1 MSCECRVARTPFMTP
16 YPDRAGDS
24 GIAAY
29 EAGRSWIRIR
39 FKHGGTYEY
48 RASATGAAHVRALQ
62 RLAEAVRG
70 LNTYINTH
78 AHVRDGAVLVAE

>member
-1 MSCECRVARTPFMTP
+1 MKP
-16 YPDRAGDS
+16 YPDRTGDS
-24 GIAAY
+24 GISAY

-48 RASATGAAHVRALQ
+48 GASIIGAGHVRALK
-62 RLAEAVRG
+62 RLAESGLG

-78 AHVRDGAVLVAE
+78 AVVRDGAVAVEE

>member
-1 MSCECRVARTPFMTP
+1 MKP
-16 YPDRAGDS
+16 YSDSAGDS

-39 FKHGGTYEY
+39 FKHGGTYAY
-48 RASATGAAHVRALQ
+48 RASAIGAAHVRALK
-62 RLAEAVRG
+62 RLAEAGRG

-78 AHVRDGAVLVAE
+78 AKVRDGAAAVME